1 MVIML
6 KIAKALAENSDA
18 IFADEPT
25 CNLDNGS
32 IEYITN
38 TLKYYSGSVVVISH
52 DRYFLD
58 EIVNKIWEIENGK
71 ITEYWGNYTQYLE
84 QKEQE
89 NRTHIRKYEQY
100 VNEKQRLEKIVDE
113 KLKQAQKVGKR
124 KSQKNTENGG
134 RLAHQKSTGSKEKAL
149 HKSAK
154 VAEKRMEELEEISK
168 PTKERQIHFK
178 ISSSLEMY
186 NPVPIMSDNLN
197 KKVSNKVIFENAKFK
212 IPLGK
217 KVAITG
223 ANGTGKTTLLKMI
236 LNKEEGI
243 EISPK
248 VQIGYF
254 AQNGYKFEKEQ
265 NVLEFLRKASDYSI
279 SEIRSMIAMLGIK
292 QNVITREMKT
302 LSGGEV
308 IKILLC
314 KMLLGRYNVL
324 IMDEPNN
331 YLDIQSIVAIE
342 SLMQQYR
349 GTIIFVSHDK
359 RLVENVA
366 DIIYEIQDNK
376 IIEKT

>member
-1 MVIML
+1 M
-6 KIAKALAENSDA
+6 
-18 IFADEPT
+18 
-25 CNLDNGS
+25 
-32 IEYITN
+32 
-38 TLKYYSGSVVVISH
+38 
-52 DRYFLD
+52 
-58 EIVNKIWEIENGK
+58 
-71 ITEYWGNYTQYLE
+71 
-84 QKEQE
+84 
-89 NRTHIRKYEQY
+89 
-100 VNEKQRLEKIVDE
+100 
-113 KLKQAQKVGKR
+113 
-124 KSQKNTENGG
+124 
-134 RLAHQKSTGSKEKAL
+134 

-331 YLDIQSIVAIE
+331 YLDIQSIVALE

>member
-1 MVIML
+1 ML
-6 KIAKALAENSDA
+6 FRS
-18 IFADEPT
+18 
-25 CNLDNGS
+25 
-32 IEYITN
+32 
-38 TLKYYSGSVVVISH
+38 
-52 DRYFLD
+52 
-58 EIVNKIWEIENGK
+58 
-71 ITEYWGNYTQYLE
+71 
-84 QKEQE
+84 
-89 NRTHIRKYEQY
+89 
-100 VNEKQRLEKIVDE
+100 
-113 KLKQAQKVGKR
+113 
-124 KSQKNTENGG
+124 
-134 RLAHQKSTGSKEKAL
+134 
-149 HKSAK
+149 
-154 VAEKRMEELEEISK
+154 
-168 PTKERQIHFK
+168 
-178 ISSSLEMY
+178 
-186 NPVPIMSDNLN
+186 
-197 KKVSNKVIFENAKFK
+197 
-212 IPLGK
+212 
-217 KVAITG
+217 
-223 ANGTGKTTLLKMI
+223 
-236 LNKEEGI
+236 GI

-331 YLDIQSIVAIE
+331 YLDIQSIVALE

>member
-1 MVIML
+1 
-6 KIAKALAENSDA
+6 
-18 IFADEPT
+18 
-25 CNLDNGS
+25 
-32 IEYITN
+32 
-38 TLKYYSGSVVVISH
+38 
-52 DRYFLD
+52 
-58 EIVNKIWEIENGK
+58 
-71 ITEYWGNYTQYLE
+71 
-84 QKEQE
+84 
-89 NRTHIRKYEQY
+89 
-100 VNEKQRLEKIVDE
+100 
-113 KLKQAQKVGKR
+113 
-124 KSQKNTENGG
+124 
-134 RLAHQKSTGSKEKAL
+134 
-149 HKSAK
+149 
-154 VAEKRMEELEEISK
+154 
-168 PTKERQIHFK
+168 
-178 ISSSLEMY
+178 
-186 NPVPIMSDNLN
+186 
-197 KKVSNKVIFENAKFK
+197 
-212 IPLGK
+212 
-217 KVAITG
+217 
-223 ANGTGKTTLLKMI
+223 MI
-236 LNKEEGI
+236 LKPNFLIYYI

-331 YLDIQSIVAIE
+331 YLDIQSIVALE

>member
-1 MVIML
+1 ML

-134 RLAHQKSTGSKEKAL
+134 RLAHQKSTGSKEKTL

-331 YLDIQSIVAIE
+331 YLDIQSIVALE

>member
-1 MVIML
+1 ML

-154 VAEKRMEELEEISK
+154 VAEKRMEELEEIDLTEEEYAIEYMVYQT
-168 PTKERQIHFK
+168 TKFGVELPEPEIDKHVTATPSYNAWYKFYSNHFK
-178 ISSSLEMY
+178 NVLSDEEWHAFQRARENGEDISAYMPTGNWQDLLEK
-186 NPVPIMSDNLN
+186 STQKTL
-197 KKVSNKVIFENAKFK
+197 KKQN
-212 IPLGK
+212 
-217 KVAITG
+217 
-223 ANGTGKTTLLKMI
+223 
-236 LNKEEGI
+236 
-243 EISPK
+243 PK
-248 VQIGYF
+248 V
-254 AQNGYKFEKEQ
+254 
-265 NVLEFLRKASDYSI
+265 
-279 SEIRSMIAMLGIK
+279 
-292 QNVITREMKT
+292 T
-302 LSGGEV
+302 L
-308 IKILLC
+308 
-314 KMLLGRYNVL
+314 
-324 IMDEPNN
+324 
-331 YLDIQSIVAIE
+331 
-342 SLMQQYR
+342 
-349 GTIIFVSHDK
+349 
-359 RLVENVA
+359 
-366 DIIYEIQDNK
+366 
-376 IIEKT
+376 

>member
-1 MVIML
+1 ML

-314 KMLLGRYNVL
+314 KMLLGRYN
-324 IMDEPNN
+324 
-331 YLDIQSIVAIE
+331 
-342 SLMQQYR
+342 
-349 GTIIFVSHDK
+349 
-359 RLVENVA
+359 
-366 DIIYEIQDNK
+366 DNARDFAQ
-376 IIEKT
+376 IG

>member
-1 MVIML
+1 
-6 KIAKALAENSDA
+6 
-18 IFADEPT
+18 
-25 CNLDNGS
+25 
-32 IEYITN
+32 
-38 TLKYYSGSVVVISH
+38 
-52 DRYFLD
+52 
-58 EIVNKIWEIENGK
+58 
-71 ITEYWGNYTQYLE
+71 
-84 QKEQE
+84 
-89 NRTHIRKYEQY
+89 
-100 VNEKQRLEKIVDE
+100 
-113 KLKQAQKVGKR
+113 
-124 KSQKNTENGG
+124 
-134 RLAHQKSTGSKEKAL
+134 
-149 HKSAK
+149 
-154 VAEKRMEELEEISK
+154 
-168 PTKERQIHFK
+168 
-178 ISSSLEMY
+178 MY

-331 YLDIQSIVAIE
+331 YLDIQSIVALE

>member
-1 MVIML
+1 M
-6 KIAKALAENSDA
+6 
-18 IFADEPT
+18 
-25 CNLDNGS
+25 
-32 IEYITN
+32 
-38 TLKYYSGSVVVISH
+38 
-52 DRYFLD
+52 
-58 EIVNKIWEIENGK
+58 
-71 ITEYWGNYTQYLE
+71 
-84 QKEQE
+84 
-89 NRTHIRKYEQY
+89 
-100 VNEKQRLEKIVDE
+100 
-113 KLKQAQKVGKR
+113 
-124 KSQKNTENGG
+124 
-134 RLAHQKSTGSKEKAL
+134 

-197 KKVSNKVIFENAKFK
+197 KKISNKVIFENAKFK

-279 SEIRSMIAMLGIK
+279 SEIRSMIAMLGIE

-331 YLDIQSIVAIE
+331 YLDIQSIVALE